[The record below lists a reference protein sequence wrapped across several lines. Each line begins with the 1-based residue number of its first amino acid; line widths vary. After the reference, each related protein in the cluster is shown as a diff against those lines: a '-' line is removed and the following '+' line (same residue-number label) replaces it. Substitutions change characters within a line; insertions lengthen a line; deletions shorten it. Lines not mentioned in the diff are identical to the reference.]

1 MQDCRFF
8 PIAPQRVTIALH
20 PLPAPDMTPPDR
32 EFDPDDNFANSIDA
46 GAEADDEATPE
57 ALVWQLLLLIN
68 PGDEESAL
76 QQFSGYRDAL
86 AEAGDDDEVEPV
98 WLLKDAIDWKSGFYV
113 DWADPQSLIDSIA
126 ELVARW
132 NLRIDWGVE
141 DPTDDDFLDAVDVP
155 ALMAIAYDRL
165 REYGYTLWTWNTA
178 SDAHAG
184 WITLSRDDEAMRV
197 VAPALG
203 IEVRA
208 ASDAF

>member
-1 MQDCRFF
+1 M
-8 PIAPQRVTIALH
+8 
-20 PLPAPDMTPPDR
+20 PDLDY
-32 EFDPDDNFANSIDA
+32 DPDDNFANSFDA
-46 GAEADDEATPE
+46 GSEADDEESIE

-68 PGDEESAL
+68 PGDEDMAL
-76 QQFSGYRDAL
+76 QQFAAYRDAL
-86 AEAGDDDEVEPV
+86 AEADSDEVEPV
-98 WLLKDAIDWKSGFYV
+98 WLLKDVIDWRSGFFV
-113 DWADPQSLIDSIA
+113 DWSDPQSLIDSVN

-141 DPTDDDFLDAVDVP
+141 DPTDEEFLDGTDVP
-155 ALMAIAYDRL
+155 ALMAVAFDRL

-178 SDAHAG
+178 GDAHAG